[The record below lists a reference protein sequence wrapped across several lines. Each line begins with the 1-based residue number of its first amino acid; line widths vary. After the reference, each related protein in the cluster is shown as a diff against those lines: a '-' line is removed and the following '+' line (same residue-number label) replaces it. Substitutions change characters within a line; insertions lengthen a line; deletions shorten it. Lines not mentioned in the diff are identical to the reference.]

1 MMNAALPFHQG
12 KAPPPPRTPGTAA
25 AHPPH
30 QPRTA
35 PGTRTTPLY
44 AHQTFE
50 KYASCRDGV
59 AGGSPFHVRR
69 PHPLKEQRER
79 GRQTLLS
86 NPPATKSQ
94 KQKQKQRSKTK
105 VKVKV
110 KVKVKTI
117 TGTGAAKGA
126 GQTRLR
132 YRSSK
137 RRGLNQPAAKTTGET
152 EHVKPA
158 LARGRQAVYVGPIL
172 RRPLTGTRRPEGN
185 EQPKGPDGAT
195 SRPPAVQS
203 RGVYSSCGLTSAW
216 P

>member
-1 MMNAALPFHQG
+1 MPTKHTKNTPLVGTGWLVGLRSMSADLTPSKSKGSEVG
-12 KAPPPPRTPGTAA
+12 KNYSPT
-25 AHPPH
+25 H
-30 QPRTA
+30 QP
-35 PGTRTTPLY
+35 P
-44 AHQTFE
+44 
-50 KYASCRDGV
+50 KI
-59 AGGSPFHVRR
+59 
-69 PHPLKEQRER
+69 
-79 GRQTLLS
+79 
-86 NPPATKSQ
+86 
-94 KQKQKQRSKTK
+94 KTK
-105 VKVKV
+105 TKT
-110 KVKVKTI
+110 KVKTI
-117 TGTGAAKGA
+117 TSTGAAKGA